1 MRSKSHLRLS
11 IVLGLFVALVALDQ
25 LTKIAAVN
33 SMGDSLRDGILVSDH
48 ARRIVGDWVWFFI
61 AYNPG
66 SAFSLA
72 PQKLVPFLSPTVFFS
87 ILTFVALGFLI
98 AYGRRH
104 QETLLRVGAACIAAG
119 AMGNLIDRWRLG
131 HVVDFVSVGM
141 PGVLWRWP
149 TFNVAD
155 SAICVGVGILLCGE
169 WLLTWNGKP
178 DGLGRRVAP
187 HKDVPEDAL
196 EATMSPEDRKGLHRT
211 SEKDA

>member
-11 IVLGLFVALVALDQ
+11 IIFGLFVAIIALDQ
-25 LTKIAAVN
+25 FTKILAVN

-48 ARRIVGDWVWFFI
+48 ARRIAGDWVWFFI

-72 PQKLVPFLSPTVFFS
+72 PQKLVPFLSPTFFYT
-87 ILTFVALGFLI
+87 ILNIVALVFLI

-104 QETLLRVGAACIAAG
+104 QETLLRIGAACIAAG
-119 AMGNLIDRWRLG
+119 ALGNLFDRWRLG
-131 HVVDFVSVGM
+131 HVVDFISVGM

-155 SAICVGVGILLCGE
+155 SAICIGVGILLFGE
-169 WLLTWNGKP
+169 WVLTWNGKP

-187 HKDVPEDAL
+187 PKDVPEDAL
-196 EATMSPEDRKGLHRT
+196 EATMSPADRKELHRS